1 MTAAIFA
8 FIRAIFF
15 ASAFML
21 AFVTLAAAFLTAA
34 LAFAILALIAALYP
48 FGVEAS
54 LTLSATSFLA
64 ALSWALRAATLLGFL
79 ALASIDLISFTLDL
93 RTFPLILSTLAV
105 TVFNLRVAFF
115 NKTFA
120 FASCFLI
127 AAF

>member
-1 MTAAIFA
+1 L
-8 FIRAIFF
+8 
-15 ASAFML
+15 ASIL
-21 AFVTLAAAFLTAA
+21 AVTLTTLRVAFLRAS

-105 TVFNLRVAFF
+105 TVFTLRVAFF